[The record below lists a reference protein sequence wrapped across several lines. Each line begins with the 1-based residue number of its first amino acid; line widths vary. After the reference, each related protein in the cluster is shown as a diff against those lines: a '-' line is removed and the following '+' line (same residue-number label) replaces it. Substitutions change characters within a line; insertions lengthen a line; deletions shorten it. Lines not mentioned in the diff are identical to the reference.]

1 MDGTRT
7 TPACLPSLRGL
18 VAHLPTP
25 VRDDRVDLAALGR
38 LVDRAVAAGVDGLG
52 VLGSTGA
59 AMHLDRD
66 ERSTVVHRAVEHASG
81 TPIVAGVSALRTS
94 AARTHADD
102 AQQAGAA
109 AVLLAPVGYVPLS
122 DDEVLGLFS
131 DVLAGLDVP
140 LIVYDN
146 PVTTRVDM
154 SNGLL
159 SELAALPGVGGV
171 KTPGPGPDPDVARAR
186 VAGLRA
192 GLRAALPAGVTLG
205 FSGDP
210 SGPAGLAAGADAWHS
225 TLAGALPGP
234 LVALARAARAGGAVD
249 DEHLAPLWEAVRRY
263 SGVRVAATVVELRGL
278 AEGPSL
284 PRPLLPLT
292 GAARREVAHALA
304 ALGQR

>member
-1 MDGTRT
+1 MDGSRT
-7 TPACLPSLRGL
+7 PPACLPSPRGL
-18 VAHLPTP
+18 VAYLPTP
-25 VRDDRVDLAALGR
+25 VRDDGVDLAALGR

-66 ERSTVVHRAVEHASG
+66 ERSIVVHRAVEHASG
-81 TPIVAGVSALRTS
+81 TPVVAGVSALRMS
-94 AARTHADD
+94 AARIHADD
-102 AQQAGAA
+102 AQEAGAA

-159 SELAALPGVGGV
+159 SELAALPGVGGI
-171 KTPGPGPDPDVARAR
+171 KTPGPGPDPDDARAR
-186 VAGLRA
+186 VAR
-192 GLRAALPAGVTLG
+192 LRAALPAGVTLG

-234 LVALARAARAGGAVD
+234 LVALARATRAGGAVE
-249 DEHLAPLWEAVRRY
+249 DEHLAPLWEAVRRH
-263 SGVRVAATVVELRGL
+263 SGVRVAATVVELIGL
-278 AEGPSL
+278 AERPSL
-284 PRPLLPLT
+284 PRPLLPL
-292 GAARREVAHALA
+292 ADAERREVAHALA